1 MANPLPNDDEFVSS
15 LKRRIEH
22 NIKQLEECASGAVQE
37 IMYSVVNEPVEIKKQ
52 ILSLLET
59 ASLCA
64 PSQEMQQLK
73 ENMKARVHLASSKAL
88 QSLNTRIECDEGI
101 ITVTFVPAQ
110 PARVVLGT
118 PSPTSNAGQQDS
130 MKVASGRSGETV
142 HLTENSR
149 NQEEPDSD
157 MAFAPS
163 SSSESEAQDS
173 GDEVLVPRGRENTTQ
188 AKRSAAVIGHSRGEN
203 QKKRRRLAPEVG
215 PPLTVLEKHEIGD
228 EEYTFELPYK
238 SNRIWVFRCPI
249 CPEHRLNAN
258 CLTNLS
264 TVRRHIGSWDSAG
277 RYRQAQHRRLIKRF
291 NEDNSYLIKNCIFEV
306 MGADFDW
313 AVMHNAK
320 GEFSNINPRIEKIP
334 AMFAHVEPPDRKPAQ
349 RLPQLRP
356 TKGAPRPSTPRR
368 NPTVADEEVQVHA
381 QPIKPSA
388 PPPRQEEDEIRVLG
402 HRVRSPVTCD
412 GKKVKVEPH
421 SSEEE

>member
-1 MANPLPNDDEFVSS
+1 MPMDLISRNLHSLFRLLSEGTNALSRQYRHQQSTPDAMANPLPNDDEFVSS

-149 NQEEPDSD
+149 NQEEPDND

-291 NEDNSYLIKNCIFEV
+291 NEDNSYLIKNCIFEGRSPSQDFPDAGTFTHPVV

-320 GEFSNINPRIEKIP
+320 GECKFSFTNTYIRS
-334 AMFAHVEPPDRKPAQ
+334 PPLRPELTQAFSFQYKPA
-349 RLPQLRP
+349 
-356 TKGAPRPSTPRR
+356 
-368 NPTVADEEVQVHA
+368 D
-381 QPIKPSA
+381 
-388 PPPRQEEDEIRVLG
+388 
-402 HRVRSPVTCD
+402 
-412 GKKVKVEPH
+412 
-421 SSEEE
+421 